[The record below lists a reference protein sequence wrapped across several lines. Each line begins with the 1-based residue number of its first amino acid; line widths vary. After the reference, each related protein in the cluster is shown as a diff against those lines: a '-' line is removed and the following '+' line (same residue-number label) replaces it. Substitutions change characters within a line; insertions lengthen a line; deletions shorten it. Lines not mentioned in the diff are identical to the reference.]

1 MLETIECSVVLPVGM
16 EQLYGAWLDSAAH
29 SAFTGSQ
36 AQIDPQ
42 IGGRFSAWDGYIEGT
57 TLELEPY
64 RRILQS
70 WRTTEFPEG
79 SADSRLEVLLEETGP
94 GETRLT
100 LLHREIPEGQ
110 GQGYLQGWEEFYF
123 QPMLTYYSAQG

>member
-1 MLETIECSVVLPVGM
+1 M
-16 EQLYGAWLDSAAH
+16 ERLYGAWLDSAAH
-29 SAFTGSQ
+29 SAFTGSP

-42 IGGRFSAWDGYIEGT
+42 IGGRFSAWGGYIEGT

-64 RRILQS
+64 RRIVQT

-79 SADSRLEVLLEETGP
+79 SADSRLEVLLEEAGL
-94 GETRLT
+94 GQTRLT
-100 LLHREIPEGQ
+100 LLHSEIPEGQ

-123 QPMLTYYSAQG
+123 QPMLANFSGQG